1 MSNQILVSATVNAG
15 LKTAWDSYTNPSHI
29 VNWNFADPSWQCP
42 WAKNDLQPGGKYIA
56 RMEAKDGSFGFEF
69 EAVYDEVVPETR
81 LAYTMGDGRKASVEF
96 IANGPQ
102 TDVKVW
108 FDPEQ
113 MNPVEMQQGGWQAIL
128 NSYKNYTEGL

>member
-1 MSNQILVSATVNAG
+1 MTEKILVSATVNANVN
-15 LKTAWDSYTNPSHI
+15 KAWDSYTNPAHI

-42 WAKNDLQPGGKYIA
+42 WATNDLQPGGKYVA

-69 EAVYDEVVPETR
+69 EAVYDEVLPETR
-81 LAYTMGDGRKASVEF
+81 LAYTMTDGRKAIVEF
-96 IANGPQ
+96 TANGSQ

-113 MNPVEMQQGGWQAIL
+113 MNPVELQQGGWQAIL
-128 NSYKNYTEGL
+128 NSFKHYTEGL